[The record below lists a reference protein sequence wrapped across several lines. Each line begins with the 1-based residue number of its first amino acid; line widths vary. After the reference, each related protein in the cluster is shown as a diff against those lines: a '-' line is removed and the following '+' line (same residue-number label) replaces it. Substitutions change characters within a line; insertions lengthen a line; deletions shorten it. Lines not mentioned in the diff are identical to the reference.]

1 MEMVSDKAIVFKNE
15 KTMTMCESDDLE
27 HPLTAQLFGSD
38 VESMVEAAIYLDEN
52 SKADIIDINMGCP
65 VNKVVKT
72 GAGSALLKD
81 PDKAVKIASEIIKH
95 VKKPV
100 TVKMRLGFNRG
111 DVVCFDLAKRL
122 QEAGVKAIALH
133 ARFRSEMYEGK
144 ADWSYI
150 KKMKEIATNEK
161 LNKLTEKYPSNIEI
175 CKELLEKVDNKN
187 VKIEE
192 NVNSE
197 ATLYIAI
204 SNKILIGN
212 MHDSFTRI
220 QTIAHECLH
229 SIQDRKLL
237 IFNFVFSNIYFLY
250 YIICCILIIL
260 KYLPNELLFL
270 NIFLILSFIY
280 YTIRIFL
287 ENDAMIKAEYLSN
300 QYLEE
305 KNISNKIEI
314 KEIVKGF
321 KDLNKEIIK
330 STNVNLFT
338 KIMTKVV
345 IFNLLALIF

>member
-1 MEMVSDKAIVFKNE
+1 ME
-15 KTMTMCESDDLE
+15 L
-27 HPLTAQLFGSD
+27 
-38 VESMVEAAIYLDEN
+38 
-52 SKADIIDINMGCP
+52 II
-65 VNKVVKT
+65 
-72 GAGSALLKD
+72 
-81 PDKAVKIASEIIKH
+81 IIISIISIIILNIL
-95 VKKPV
+95 
-100 TVKMRLGFNRG
+100 MSSN
-111 DVVCFDLAKRL
+111 
-122 QEAGVKAIALH
+122 
-133 ARFRSEMYEGK
+133 
-144 ADWSYI
+144 I

-197 ATLYIAI
+197 TTLYIAI

-212 MHDSFTRI
+212 MHNSFTRI

-229 SIQDRKLL
+229 SVQDRKLL

-280 YTIRIFL
+280 YTIRTFL
-287 ENDAMIKAEYLSN
+287 ENDAMIKAEYLAK

>member
-1 MEMVSDKAIVFKNE
+1 ME
-15 KTMTMCESDDLE
+15 L
-27 HPLTAQLFGSD
+27 
-38 VESMVEAAIYLDEN
+38 
-52 SKADIIDINMGCP
+52 II
-65 VNKVVKT
+65 
-72 GAGSALLKD
+72 
-81 PDKAVKIASEIIKH
+81 IIISIISIIILNIL
-95 VKKPV
+95 
-100 TVKMRLGFNRG
+100 MSSN
-111 DVVCFDLAKRL
+111 
-122 QEAGVKAIALH
+122 
-133 ARFRSEMYEGK
+133 
-144 ADWSYI
+144 I
-150 KKMKEIATNEK
+150 KKMKEIATNKK

-175 CKELLEKVDNKN
+175 CKELLQKVDNKN

-192 NVNSE
+192 NANSE
-197 ATLYIAI
+197 TTLYIAI

-212 MHDSFTRI
+212 MHNSFTRI

-229 SIQDRKLL
+229 SVQDRKLL

-280 YTIRIFL
+280 YTIRTFL
-287 ENDAMIKAEYLSN
+287 ENDAMIKAEYLAK

>member
-1 MEMVSDKAIVFKNE
+1 MSSN
-15 KTMTMCESDDLE
+15 
-27 HPLTAQLFGSD
+27 
-38 VESMVEAAIYLDEN
+38 
-52 SKADIIDINMGCP
+52 
-65 VNKVVKT
+65 
-72 GAGSALLKD
+72 
-81 PDKAVKIASEIIKH
+81 
-95 VKKPV
+95 
-100 TVKMRLGFNRG
+100 
-111 DVVCFDLAKRL
+111 
-122 QEAGVKAIALH
+122 
-133 ARFRSEMYEGK
+133 
-144 ADWSYI
+144 I

-212 MHDSFTRI
+212 MHNSFTRI

-287 ENDAMIKAEYLSN
+287 ENDAMIKAEYLSK

>member
-1 MEMVSDKAIVFKNE
+1 ME
-15 KTMTMCESDDLE
+15 L
-27 HPLTAQLFGSD
+27 
-38 VESMVEAAIYLDEN
+38 
-52 SKADIIDINMGCP
+52 II
-65 VNKVVKT
+65 
-72 GAGSALLKD
+72 
-81 PDKAVKIASEIIKH
+81 IIISIISIIILNIL
-95 VKKPV
+95 
-100 TVKMRLGFNRG
+100 MSSN
-111 DVVCFDLAKRL
+111 
-122 QEAGVKAIALH
+122 
-133 ARFRSEMYEGK
+133 
-144 ADWSYI
+144 I

-212 MHDSFTRI
+212 MHNSFTRI

-287 ENDAMIKAEYLSN
+287 ENDAMIKAEYLSK

-321 KDLNKEIIK
+321 KDLDKEIIK

>member
-1 MEMVSDKAIVFKNE
+1 ME
-15 KTMTMCESDDLE
+15 L
-27 HPLTAQLFGSD
+27 
-38 VESMVEAAIYLDEN
+38 
-52 SKADIIDINMGCP
+52 II
-65 VNKVVKT
+65 
-72 GAGSALLKD
+72 
-81 PDKAVKIASEIIKH
+81 IIISIISIIILNIL
-95 VKKPV
+95 
-100 TVKMRLGFNRG
+100 MSSN
-111 DVVCFDLAKRL
+111 
-122 QEAGVKAIALH
+122 
-133 ARFRSEMYEGK
+133 
-144 ADWSYI
+144 I

-175 CKELLEKVDNKN
+175 CKELLQKVDNKN

-192 NVNSE
+192 NANSE
-197 ATLYIAI
+197 TTLYIAI

-212 MHDSFTRI
+212 MHNSFTRI

-229 SIQDRKLL
+229 SVQDRKLL

-287 ENDAMIKAEYLSN
+287 ENDAMIKAEYLSK

>member
-1 MEMVSDKAIVFKNE
+1 ME
-15 KTMTMCESDDLE
+15 L
-27 HPLTAQLFGSD
+27 
-38 VESMVEAAIYLDEN
+38 
-52 SKADIIDINMGCP
+52 II
-65 VNKVVKT
+65 
-72 GAGSALLKD
+72 
-81 PDKAVKIASEIIKH
+81 IIISIISIIILNIL
-95 VKKPV
+95 
-100 TVKMRLGFNRG
+100 MSSN
-111 DVVCFDLAKRL
+111 
-122 QEAGVKAIALH
+122 
-133 ARFRSEMYEGK
+133 
-144 ADWSYI
+144 I

-204 SNKILIGN
+204 SNKILIGI
-212 MHDSFTRI
+212 MHNSFTRI

-287 ENDAMIKAEYLSN
+287 ENDAMIKAEYLSK

>member
-1 MEMVSDKAIVFKNE
+1 ME
-15 KTMTMCESDDLE
+15 L
-27 HPLTAQLFGSD
+27 
-38 VESMVEAAIYLDEN
+38 
-52 SKADIIDINMGCP
+52 II
-65 VNKVVKT
+65 
-72 GAGSALLKD
+72 
-81 PDKAVKIASEIIKH
+81 IIISIISIIILNIL
-95 VKKPV
+95 
-100 TVKMRLGFNRG
+100 MSSN
-111 DVVCFDLAKRL
+111 
-122 QEAGVKAIALH
+122 
-133 ARFRSEMYEGK
+133 
-144 ADWSYI
+144 I

-287 ENDAMIKAEYLSN
+287 ENDAMIKAEYLSK

>member
-1 MEMVSDKAIVFKNE
+1 ME
-15 KTMTMCESDDLE
+15 L
-27 HPLTAQLFGSD
+27 
-38 VESMVEAAIYLDEN
+38 
-52 SKADIIDINMGCP
+52 II
-65 VNKVVKT
+65 
-72 GAGSALLKD
+72 
-81 PDKAVKIASEIIKH
+81 IIISIISIIILNIL
-95 VKKPV
+95 
-100 TVKMRLGFNRG
+100 MSSN
-111 DVVCFDLAKRL
+111 
-122 QEAGVKAIALH
+122 
-133 ARFRSEMYEGK
+133 
-144 ADWSYI
+144 I

-175 CKELLEKVDNKN
+175 CKELLQKVDNKN

-192 NVNSE
+192 NATSE
-197 ATLYIAI
+197 TTLYIAI

-212 MHDSFTRI
+212 MHNSFTRI

-229 SIQDRKLL
+229 SVQDRKLL

-260 KYLPNELLFL
+260 KDLPNELLFL
-270 NIFLILSFIY
+270 NIFFILSFIY

-287 ENDAMIKAEYLSN
+287 ENDAMIKAEYLAK

>member
-1 MEMVSDKAIVFKNE
+1 ME
-15 KTMTMCESDDLE
+15 L
-27 HPLTAQLFGSD
+27 
-38 VESMVEAAIYLDEN
+38 
-52 SKADIIDINMGCP
+52 II
-65 VNKVVKT
+65 
-72 GAGSALLKD
+72 
-81 PDKAVKIASEIIKH
+81 IIISIISIIILNIL
-95 VKKPV
+95 
-100 TVKMRLGFNRG
+100 MSSN
-111 DVVCFDLAKRL
+111 
-122 QEAGVKAIALH
+122 
-133 ARFRSEMYEGK
+133 
-144 ADWSYI
+144 I

-197 ATLYIAI
+197 TTLYIAI

-212 MHDSFTRI
+212 MHNSFTRI

-229 SIQDRKLL
+229 SVQDRKLL

-260 KYLPNELLFL
+260 KNLPNELLFL

-280 YTIRIFL
+280 YTIRTFL
-287 ENDAMIKAEYLSN
+287 ENEAIIKAEYLIKK
-300 QYLEE
+300 YLEE
-305 KNISNKIEI
+305 KNIKNKIEI

-330 STNVNLFT
+330 SKNVNLFT

>member
-1 MEMVSDKAIVFKNE
+1 ME
-15 KTMTMCESDDLE
+15 L
-27 HPLTAQLFGSD
+27 
-38 VESMVEAAIYLDEN
+38 
-52 SKADIIDINMGCP
+52 II
-65 VNKVVKT
+65 
-72 GAGSALLKD
+72 
-81 PDKAVKIASEIIKH
+81 IIISIISIIILNIL
-95 VKKPV
+95 
-100 TVKMRLGFNRG
+100 MSSN
-111 DVVCFDLAKRL
+111 
-122 QEAGVKAIALH
+122 
-133 ARFRSEMYEGK
+133 
-144 ADWSYI
+144 I

-212 MHDSFTRI
+212 MHNSFTRI

-270 NIFLILSFIY
+270 NIFFILSFIY
-280 YTIRIFL
+280 YTIRTFL
-287 ENDAMIKAEYLSN
+287 ENDAMIKAEYLAK

>member
-1 MEMVSDKAIVFKNE
+1 ME
-15 KTMTMCESDDLE
+15 L
-27 HPLTAQLFGSD
+27 
-38 VESMVEAAIYLDEN
+38 
-52 SKADIIDINMGCP
+52 II
-65 VNKVVKT
+65 
-72 GAGSALLKD
+72 
-81 PDKAVKIASEIIKH
+81 IIISIISIIILNIL
-95 VKKPV
+95 
-100 TVKMRLGFNRG
+100 MSSN
-111 DVVCFDLAKRL
+111 
-122 QEAGVKAIALH
+122 
-133 ARFRSEMYEGK
+133 
-144 ADWSYI
+144 I

-175 CKELLEKVDNKN
+175 CKELLQKVDNKN

-204 SNKILIGN
+204 TNKILIGN
-212 MHDSFTRI
+212 MHNSFTRI

-287 ENDAMIKAEYLSN
+287 ENDAMIKAEYLSK

>member
-1 MEMVSDKAIVFKNE
+1 ME
-15 KTMTMCESDDLE
+15 L
-27 HPLTAQLFGSD
+27 
-38 VESMVEAAIYLDEN
+38 
-52 SKADIIDINMGCP
+52 II
-65 VNKVVKT
+65 
-72 GAGSALLKD
+72 
-81 PDKAVKIASEIIKH
+81 IIISIISIIILNIL
-95 VKKPV
+95 
-100 TVKMRLGFNRG
+100 MSSN
-111 DVVCFDLAKRL
+111 
-122 QEAGVKAIALH
+122 
-133 ARFRSEMYEGK
+133 
-144 ADWSYI
+144 I

-175 CKELLEKVDNKN
+175 CKELLQKVDNKN

-192 NVNSE
+192 NANSE
-197 ATLYIAI
+197 TTLYIAI

-212 MHDSFTRI
+212 MHNSFTRI

-287 ENDAMIKAEYLSN
+287 ENDAMIKAEYLSK

-305 KNISNKIEI
+305 KIYQI
-314 KEIVKGF
+314 K
-321 KDLNKEIIK
+321 
-330 STNVNLFT
+330 
-338 KIMTKVV
+338 
-345 IFNLLALIF
+345 

>member
-1 MEMVSDKAIVFKNE
+1 ME
-15 KTMTMCESDDLE
+15 L
-27 HPLTAQLFGSD
+27 
-38 VESMVEAAIYLDEN
+38 
-52 SKADIIDINMGCP
+52 II
-65 VNKVVKT
+65 
-72 GAGSALLKD
+72 
-81 PDKAVKIASEIIKH
+81 IIISIISIIILNIF
-95 VKKPV
+95 
-100 TVKMRLGFNRG
+100 MSSN
-111 DVVCFDLAKRL
+111 
-122 QEAGVKAIALH
+122 
-133 ARFRSEMYEGK
+133 
-144 ADWSYI
+144 I

-212 MHDSFTRI
+212 MHNSFTRI

-287 ENDAMIKAEYLSN
+287 ENDAMIKAEYLSK

>member
-1 MEMVSDKAIVFKNE
+1 ME
-15 KTMTMCESDDLE
+15 L
-27 HPLTAQLFGSD
+27 
-38 VESMVEAAIYLDEN
+38 
-52 SKADIIDINMGCP
+52 II
-65 VNKVVKT
+65 
-72 GAGSALLKD
+72 
-81 PDKAVKIASEIIKH
+81 IIISIISIIILNIL
-95 VKKPV
+95 
-100 TVKMRLGFNRG
+100 MSSN
-111 DVVCFDLAKRL
+111 
-122 QEAGVKAIALH
+122 
-133 ARFRSEMYEGK
+133 
-144 ADWSYI
+144 I

-197 ATLYIAI
+197 TTLYIAI

-212 MHDSFTRI
+212 MHNSFTRI

-229 SIQDRKLL
+229 SVQDRKLL

-260 KYLPNELLFL
+260 KNLPNELLFL

-280 YTIRIFL
+280 YTIRTFL
-287 ENDAMIKAEYLSN
+287 ENDAMIKAEYLAK

>member
-1 MEMVSDKAIVFKNE
+1 ME
-15 KTMTMCESDDLE
+15 L
-27 HPLTAQLFGSD
+27 
-38 VESMVEAAIYLDEN
+38 
-52 SKADIIDINMGCP
+52 II
-65 VNKVVKT
+65 
-72 GAGSALLKD
+72 
-81 PDKAVKIASEIIKH
+81 IIISIISIIILNIL
-95 VKKPV
+95 
-100 TVKMRLGFNRG
+100 MSSN
-111 DVVCFDLAKRL
+111 
-122 QEAGVKAIALH
+122 
-133 ARFRSEMYEGK
+133 
-144 ADWSYI
+144 I

-197 ATLYIAI
+197 TTLYIAI
-204 SNKILIGN
+204 SNKILIEN
-212 MHDSFTRI
+212 MHNSFTRI

-229 SIQDRKLL
+229 SVQDRKLL

-287 ENDAMIKAEYLSN
+287 ENDAMIKAEYLAK

>member
-1 MEMVSDKAIVFKNE
+1 ME
-15 KTMTMCESDDLE
+15 L
-27 HPLTAQLFGSD
+27 
-38 VESMVEAAIYLDEN
+38 
-52 SKADIIDINMGCP
+52 II
-65 VNKVVKT
+65 
-72 GAGSALLKD
+72 
-81 PDKAVKIASEIIKH
+81 IIISIISIIILNIL
-95 VKKPV
+95 
-100 TVKMRLGFNRG
+100 MSSN
-111 DVVCFDLAKRL
+111 
-122 QEAGVKAIALH
+122 
-133 ARFRSEMYEGK
+133 
-144 ADWSYI
+144 I

-197 ATLYIAI
+197 TTLYIAI

-212 MHDSFTRI
+212 MHNSFTRI

-229 SIQDRKLL
+229 SVQDRKLL

-287 ENDAMIKAEYLSN
+287 ENDAMIKAEYLAK

>member
-1 MEMVSDKAIVFKNE
+1 ME
-15 KTMTMCESDDLE
+15 L
-27 HPLTAQLFGSD
+27 
-38 VESMVEAAIYLDEN
+38 
-52 SKADIIDINMGCP
+52 II
-65 VNKVVKT
+65 
-72 GAGSALLKD
+72 
-81 PDKAVKIASEIIKH
+81 IIISIISIIILNIL
-95 VKKPV
+95 
-100 TVKMRLGFNRG
+100 MSSN
-111 DVVCFDLAKRL
+111 
-122 QEAGVKAIALH
+122 
-133 ARFRSEMYEGK
+133 
-144 ADWSYI
+144 I

-212 MHDSFTRI
+212 MHNSFTRI

-229 SIQDRKLL
+229 AIQDRKLL

-287 ENDAMIKAEYLSN
+287 ENDAMIKAEYLSK

>member
-1 MEMVSDKAIVFKNE
+1 ME
-15 KTMTMCESDDLE
+15 L
-27 HPLTAQLFGSD
+27 
-38 VESMVEAAIYLDEN
+38 
-52 SKADIIDINMGCP
+52 II
-65 VNKVVKT
+65 
-72 GAGSALLKD
+72 
-81 PDKAVKIASEIIKH
+81 IIISIISIIILNIL
-95 VKKPV
+95 
-100 TVKMRLGFNRG
+100 MSSN
-111 DVVCFDLAKRL
+111 
-122 QEAGVKAIALH
+122 
-133 ARFRSEMYEGK
+133 
-144 ADWSYI
+144 I

-192 NVNSE
+192 NVNFE

-212 MHDSFTRI
+212 MHNSFTRI

-287 ENDAMIKAEYLSN
+287 ENDAMIKAEYLSK

>member
-1 MEMVSDKAIVFKNE
+1 ME
-15 KTMTMCESDDLE
+15 L
-27 HPLTAQLFGSD
+27 
-38 VESMVEAAIYLDEN
+38 
-52 SKADIIDINMGCP
+52 II
-65 VNKVVKT
+65 
-72 GAGSALLKD
+72 
-81 PDKAVKIASEIIKH
+81 IIISIISIIILNIL
-95 VKKPV
+95 
-100 TVKMRLGFNRG
+100 MSSN
-111 DVVCFDLAKRL
+111 
-122 QEAGVKAIALH
+122 
-133 ARFRSEMYEGK
+133 
-144 ADWSYI
+144 I

-212 MHDSFTRI
+212 MHNSFTRI

-287 ENDAMIKAEYLSN
+287 ENDAMIKAEYLSK

-345 IFNLLALIF
+345 IFNLLACI

>member
-1 MEMVSDKAIVFKNE
+1 MSSN
-15 KTMTMCESDDLE
+15 
-27 HPLTAQLFGSD
+27 
-38 VESMVEAAIYLDEN
+38 
-52 SKADIIDINMGCP
+52 
-65 VNKVVKT
+65 
-72 GAGSALLKD
+72 
-81 PDKAVKIASEIIKH
+81 
-95 VKKPV
+95 
-100 TVKMRLGFNRG
+100 
-111 DVVCFDLAKRL
+111 
-122 QEAGVKAIALH
+122 
-133 ARFRSEMYEGK
+133 
-144 ADWSYI
+144 I

-212 MHDSFTRI
+212 MHNSFTRI

-229 SIQDRKLL
+229 AIQDRKLL

-287 ENDAMIKAEYLSN
+287 ENDAMIKAEYLSK

>member
-1 MEMVSDKAIVFKNE
+1 ME
-15 KTMTMCESDDLE
+15 L
-27 HPLTAQLFGSD
+27 
-38 VESMVEAAIYLDEN
+38 
-52 SKADIIDINMGCP
+52 II
-65 VNKVVKT
+65 
-72 GAGSALLKD
+72 
-81 PDKAVKIASEIIKH
+81 IIISIISIIILNIL
-95 VKKPV
+95 
-100 TVKMRLGFNRG
+100 MSSN
-111 DVVCFDLAKRL
+111 
-122 QEAGVKAIALH
+122 
-133 ARFRSEMYEGK
+133 
-144 ADWSYI
+144 I

-175 CKELLEKVDNKN
+175 CKELLQKVDNKN

-197 ATLYIAI
+197 TTLYIAI

-212 MHDSFTRI
+212 MHNSFTRI

-229 SIQDRKLL
+229 SVQDRKLL

-287 ENDAMIKAEYLSN
+287 ENDAMIKAEYLSK

>member
-1 MEMVSDKAIVFKNE
+1 
-15 KTMTMCESDDLE
+15 
-27 HPLTAQLFGSD
+27 
-38 VESMVEAAIYLDEN
+38 
-52 SKADIIDINMGCP
+52 
-65 VNKVVKT
+65 
-72 GAGSALLKD
+72 
-81 PDKAVKIASEIIKH
+81 
-95 VKKPV
+95 
-100 TVKMRLGFNRG
+100 
-111 DVVCFDLAKRL
+111 
-122 QEAGVKAIALH
+122 
-133 ARFRSEMYEGK
+133 
-144 ADWSYI
+144 
-150 KKMKEIATNEK
+150 MKEIATNEK

-212 MHDSFTRI
+212 MHNSFTRI

-287 ENDAMIKAEYLSN
+287 ENDAMIKAEYLSK

>member
-1 MEMVSDKAIVFKNE
+1 MELI
-15 KTMTMCESDDLE
+15 T
-27 HPLTAQLFGSD
+27 
-38 VESMVEAAIYLDEN
+38 
-52 SKADIIDINMGCP
+52 III
-65 VNKVVKT
+65 
-72 GAGSALLKD
+72 S
-81 PDKAVKIASEIIKH
+81 IISIIILNIL
-95 VKKPV
+95 
-100 TVKMRLGFNRG
+100 MSSN
-111 DVVCFDLAKRL
+111 
-122 QEAGVKAIALH
+122 
-133 ARFRSEMYEGK
+133 
-144 ADWSYI
+144 I

-212 MHDSFTRI
+212 MHNSFTRI

-229 SIQDRKLL
+229 AIQDRKLL

-287 ENDAMIKAEYLSN
+287 ENDAMIKAEYLSE

>member
-1 MEMVSDKAIVFKNE
+1 ME
-15 KTMTMCESDDLE
+15 L
-27 HPLTAQLFGSD
+27 
-38 VESMVEAAIYLDEN
+38 
-52 SKADIIDINMGCP
+52 II
-65 VNKVVKT
+65 
-72 GAGSALLKD
+72 
-81 PDKAVKIASEIIKH
+81 IIISIISIIILNIL
-95 VKKPV
+95 
-100 TVKMRLGFNRG
+100 MSSN
-111 DVVCFDLAKRL
+111 
-122 QEAGVKAIALH
+122 
-133 ARFRSEMYEGK
+133 
-144 ADWSYI
+144 I

-175 CKELLEKVDNKN
+175 CKELLQKVDNKN

-192 NVNSE
+192 NANSE
-197 ATLYIAI
+197 TTLYIAI

-212 MHDSFTRI
+212 MHNSFTRI

-229 SIQDRKLL
+229 SVQDRKLL

-287 ENDAMIKAEYLSN
+287 ENDAMIKAEYLAK

-321 KDLNKEIIK
+321 KDLNKEIVK

>member
-1 MEMVSDKAIVFKNE
+1 ME
-15 KTMTMCESDDLE
+15 L
-27 HPLTAQLFGSD
+27 
-38 VESMVEAAIYLDEN
+38 
-52 SKADIIDINMGCP
+52 II
-65 VNKVVKT
+65 
-72 GAGSALLKD
+72 
-81 PDKAVKIASEIIKH
+81 IIISIISIIILNIL
-95 VKKPV
+95 
-100 TVKMRLGFNRG
+100 MSSN
-111 DVVCFDLAKRL
+111 
-122 QEAGVKAIALH
+122 
-133 ARFRSEMYEGK
+133 
-144 ADWSYI
+144 I

-212 MHDSFTRI
+212 MHNSFTRI

-287 ENDAMIKAEYLSN
+287 ENDAMIKAKKKKK

>member
-1 MEMVSDKAIVFKNE
+1 ME
-15 KTMTMCESDDLE
+15 L
-27 HPLTAQLFGSD
+27 
-38 VESMVEAAIYLDEN
+38 
-52 SKADIIDINMGCP
+52 II
-65 VNKVVKT
+65 
-72 GAGSALLKD
+72 
-81 PDKAVKIASEIIKH
+81 IIISIISIIILNIL
-95 VKKPV
+95 
-100 TVKMRLGFNRG
+100 MSSN
-111 DVVCFDLAKRL
+111 
-122 QEAGVKAIALH
+122 
-133 ARFRSEMYEGK
+133 
-144 ADWSYI
+144 I

-212 MHDSFTRI
+212 MHNSFTRI

-260 KYLPNELLFL
+260 KYLPNELFFL

-287 ENDAMIKAEYLSN
+287 ENDAMIKAEYLSK

>member
-1 MEMVSDKAIVFKNE
+1 ME
-15 KTMTMCESDDLE
+15 L
-27 HPLTAQLFGSD
+27 
-38 VESMVEAAIYLDEN
+38 
-52 SKADIIDINMGCP
+52 II
-65 VNKVVKT
+65 
-72 GAGSALLKD
+72 
-81 PDKAVKIASEIIKH
+81 IIISIISIIILNIL
-95 VKKPV
+95 
-100 TVKMRLGFNRG
+100 MSSN
-111 DVVCFDLAKRL
+111 
-122 QEAGVKAIALH
+122 
-133 ARFRSEMYEGK
+133 
-144 ADWSYI
+144 I

-280 YTIRIFL
+280 YTIRTFL
-287 ENDAMIKAEYLSN
+287 ENDAMIKAEYLAK

>member
-1 MEMVSDKAIVFKNE
+1 ME
-15 KTMTMCESDDLE
+15 L
-27 HPLTAQLFGSD
+27 
-38 VESMVEAAIYLDEN
+38 
-52 SKADIIDINMGCP
+52 II
-65 VNKVVKT
+65 
-72 GAGSALLKD
+72 
-81 PDKAVKIASEIIKH
+81 IIISIISIIILNIL
-95 VKKPV
+95 
-100 TVKMRLGFNRG
+100 MSSN
-111 DVVCFDLAKRL
+111 
-122 QEAGVKAIALH
+122 
-133 ARFRSEMYEGK
+133 
-144 ADWSYI
+144 I

-212 MHDSFTRI
+212 MHNSFTRI

-229 SIQDRKLL
+229 SVQDRKLL

-287 ENDAMIKAEYLSN
+287 ENDAMIKAEYLSK

>member
-1 MEMVSDKAIVFKNE
+1 ME
-15 KTMTMCESDDLE
+15 L
-27 HPLTAQLFGSD
+27 
-38 VESMVEAAIYLDEN
+38 
-52 SKADIIDINMGCP
+52 II
-65 VNKVVKT
+65 
-72 GAGSALLKD
+72 
-81 PDKAVKIASEIIKH
+81 IIISIISIIILNIL
-95 VKKPV
+95 
-100 TVKMRLGFNRG
+100 MSSN
-111 DVVCFDLAKRL
+111 
-122 QEAGVKAIALH
+122 
-133 ARFRSEMYEGK
+133 
-144 ADWSYI
+144 I

-192 NVNSE
+192 NANSE
-197 ATLYIAI
+197 TTLYIAI

-212 MHDSFTRI
+212 MHNSFTRI

-229 SIQDRKLL
+229 SVQDRKLL

-260 KYLPNELLFL
+260 KYLPNEVLFL
-270 NIFLILSFIY
+270 NIFFILSFIY
-280 YTIRIFL
+280 YTIRTFL
-287 ENDAMIKAEYLSN
+287 ENDAMIKAEYLAK

>member
-1 MEMVSDKAIVFKNE
+1 ME
-15 KTMTMCESDDLE
+15 L
-27 HPLTAQLFGSD
+27 
-38 VESMVEAAIYLDEN
+38 
-52 SKADIIDINMGCP
+52 II
-65 VNKVVKT
+65 
-72 GAGSALLKD
+72 
-81 PDKAVKIASEIIKH
+81 IIISIISIIILNIL
-95 VKKPV
+95 
-100 TVKMRLGFNRG
+100 MSSN
-111 DVVCFDLAKRL
+111 
-122 QEAGVKAIALH
+122 
-133 ARFRSEMYEGK
+133 
-144 ADWSYI
+144 I

-212 MHDSFTRI
+212 MHNSFTRI

-287 ENDAMIKAEYLSN
+287 ENDAMIKAEYLSK

-345 IFNLLALIF
+345 TFNLLALIF

>member
-1 MEMVSDKAIVFKNE
+1 ME
-15 KTMTMCESDDLE
+15 L
-27 HPLTAQLFGSD
+27 
-38 VESMVEAAIYLDEN
+38 
-52 SKADIIDINMGCP
+52 II
-65 VNKVVKT
+65 
-72 GAGSALLKD
+72 
-81 PDKAVKIASEIIKH
+81 IIISIISIIILNIL
-95 VKKPV
+95 
-100 TVKMRLGFNRG
+100 MSSN
-111 DVVCFDLAKRL
+111 
-122 QEAGVKAIALH
+122 
-133 ARFRSEMYEGK
+133 
-144 ADWSYI
+144 I

-212 MHDSFTRI
+212 MHNSFTRI

-287 ENDAMIKAEYLSN
+287 ENDAMIKAEYLSK

>member
-1 MEMVSDKAIVFKNE
+1 ME
-15 KTMTMCESDDLE
+15 L
-27 HPLTAQLFGSD
+27 
-38 VESMVEAAIYLDEN
+38 
-52 SKADIIDINMGCP
+52 II
-65 VNKVVKT
+65 
-72 GAGSALLKD
+72 
-81 PDKAVKIASEIIKH
+81 IIISIISIIILNIL
-95 VKKPV
+95 
-100 TVKMRLGFNRG
+100 MSSN
-111 DVVCFDLAKRL
+111 
-122 QEAGVKAIALH
+122 
-133 ARFRSEMYEGK
+133 
-144 ADWSYI
+144 I

-175 CKELLEKVDNKN
+175 CKELLQKVDNKN

-192 NVNSE
+192 NANSE
-197 ATLYIAI
+197 TTLYIAI

-212 MHDSFTRI
+212 MHNSFTRI

-229 SIQDRKLL
+229 SVQDRKLL

-260 KYLPNELLFL
+260 KYLPNEVLFL

-280 YTIRIFL
+280 YTIRTFL
-287 ENDAMIKAEYLSN
+287 ENDAMIKAEYLAK